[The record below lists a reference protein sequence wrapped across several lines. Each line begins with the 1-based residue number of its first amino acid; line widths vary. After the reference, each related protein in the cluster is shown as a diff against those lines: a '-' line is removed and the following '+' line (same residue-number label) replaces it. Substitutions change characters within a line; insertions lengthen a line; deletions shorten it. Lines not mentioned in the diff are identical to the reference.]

1 MQFGGQNSQENA
13 SNFGRFKS
21 IPKIQITAFQ
31 HRHVTGSDSC
41 YGLGLMLRAPDS
53 CYGLR
58 LMLLAQF
65 FFPPEILKPTKQKP
79 RGKLSQHG
87 VTELARWHKT
97 AYVLH
102 FLSCYALRAML
113 LAQFF
118 GGTVFVFRG
127 GSNLELARWVW
138 VSTMNLSE
146 HGESEWAR
154 WVWVST
160 GESEWARWVWASNMG
175 SPNLKFHQIWGLQ
188 WGTGPKSL
196 RIRNAFKVST
206 CLSYSKSLD
215 HPFSLIPLKE
225 NFNML
230 KTWAGNQ
237 IMLKIWASKE
247 IWDRWKMR

>member
-1 MQFGGQNSQENA
+1 
-13 SNFGRFKS
+13 
-21 IPKIQITAFQ
+21 
-31 HRHVTGSDSC
+31 
-41 YGLGLMLRAPDS
+41 MLRAPDS

-65 FFPPEILKPTKQKP
+65 FFSPRKFPT
-79 RGKLSQHG
+79 
-87 VTELARWHKT
+87 HKT
-97 AYVLH
+97 KTSWKIEPARCHWASTVAQNCIRIA
-102 FLSCYALRAML
+102 FPVMLRAQRHVAGSIFL
-113 LAQFF
+113 GNRFF
-118 GGTVFVFRG
+118 FRG

-196 RIRNAFKVST
+196 RIINAFKVST

-225 NFNML
+225 NFHML